1 MAALAFLLD
10 RQVQLELCRQLLLAV
25 QPVREINPPD
35 PTVGVDLNPQRLHVV
50 GPIGSPRE
58 VRQVELDLIP
68 ALVQPHRHRAD
79 EGLHSGGGLV
89 VAGSESPPD
98 VLVIQD
104 LDLKCE
110 VFLHVLDNHDEVRQ
124 LDAQGLLGVRGA
136 GDEGGADVRPDDL
149 QDERLEKQ

>member
-1 MAALAFLLD
+1 M
-10 RQVQLELCRQLLLAV
+10 
-25 QPVREINPPD
+25 
-35 PTVGVDLNPQRLHVV
+35 DLNPQCLHVV
-50 GPIGSPRE
+50 GPVGSPGE
-58 VRQVELDLIP
+58 VGQVELDLVP
-68 ALVQPHRHRAD
+68 ALVQSHRHRAD

-89 VAGSESPPD
+89 VTRSESSPD